1 MAQTLYRVVRS
12 FPPSVDDFLSN
23 QAKGLPPRGPEVS
36 MPELH
41 SGISMFHTVAG
52 AQGAARRM
60 RSPGL
65 ICEVAFPEG
74 APVRMRPT
82 LGYEHYTVWGDAA
95 TLAPRFKES
104 SQHRV

>member
-1 MAQTLYRVVRS
+1 MGQGAVVMVRTLYRVVRS

-60 RSPGL
+60 RSGAGKTSGDQGRPRGVG
-65 ICEVAFPEG
+65 EAGVASG
-74 APVRMRPT
+74 RRKVAGSLLV
-82 LGYEHYTVWGDAA
+82 
-95 TLAPRFKES
+95 
-104 SQHRV
+104 